1 MSAGEPGDLSVALA
15 SMPVFPLPRVVLFPR
30 ALLPLHIFEP
40 RYKKM
45 LDDCLDSHR
54 CLAMACVVEGTERD
68 EVPRFERVAGAG
80 VVVEREALPDGRSN
94 ILLHGRTRV
103 VLDEL
108 PFEPPY
114 RRARAT
120 LLVDVHTIVPA
131 ADRTALH
138 AAAASFVA
146 EVRRRN
152 VDFDFALPVGV
163 DDGAAADLCAH
174 HLVFEARTRQRALE
188 ETDVVVRTRIVATA
202 IVEQAARLVGERG
215 GGGPN

>member
-1 MSAGEPGDLSVALA
+1 VSAGEPGDLSVALA